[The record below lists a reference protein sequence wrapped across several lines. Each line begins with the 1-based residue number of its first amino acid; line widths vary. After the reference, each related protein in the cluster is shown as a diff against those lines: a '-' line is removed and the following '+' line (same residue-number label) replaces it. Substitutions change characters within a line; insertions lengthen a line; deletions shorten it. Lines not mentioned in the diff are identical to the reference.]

1 MHRRALNS
9 RHSYRSFAARID
21 RLGISADE
29 CGGQNDDCRDQD
41 NVHSMLSVPTSQFVV
56 NVTFER

>member
-1 MHRRALNS
+1 LNS
-9 RHSYRSFAARID
+9 RHSYRSFAARLPRID